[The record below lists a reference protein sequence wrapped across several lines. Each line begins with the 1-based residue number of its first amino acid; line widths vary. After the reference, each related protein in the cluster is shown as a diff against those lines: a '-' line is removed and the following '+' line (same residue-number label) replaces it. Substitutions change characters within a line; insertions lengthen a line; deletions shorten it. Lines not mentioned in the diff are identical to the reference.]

1 MATDIRAKLDSY
13 RLQQRDLAWKGTFE
27 DYFTI
32 AIKNPKI
39 AQLAH
44 ARVYD
49 MIMSEGVED
58 GPDGTPR
65 YSFFS
70 HQLFGLEKPV
80 ARIVEYFSAAAKRLE
95 PRKRVLLLMGPV
107 GGGKSTIAI
116 MLREGL
122 ERYTRTPEGA
132 VYAISGCPM
141 HEEPLHLIPK
151 DLREDI
157 RAEYGL
163 YVEGTLCPSCNY
175 RLQTEWDGD
184 IYRVPVERIVFSA
197 ENRIG
202 LGTFA
207 PSDPKSQDVSEL
219 VGSIDLSTIAEIGSE
234 SDPRAYRFDGEFN
247 ISNRGVVEMVEMLK
261 CLRGDTLVFTE
272 HGIRRLDSFAAPEH
286 AAGESRAMTV
296 RLTSGTGVE
305 ATAHLYHAG
314 VSPTKRIT
322 TRRGFVQEGTAEH
335 RLLVVDEHGAQ
346 VWRRHD
352 ELCVGDW
359 VVLQKGQNLWGADVA
374 IDWVTRRDRR
384 AHTIRVPAR
393 MSPDLARWLGYL
405 TAEGDTLSD
414 GTIRFTNVEN
424 EVRDDYCALTRALF
438 GIQPRTYS
446 KYNKTLFLNSVEL
459 LDFLAHIGFRTG
471 AYNKVIPWSVLE
483 SSRDCVADFLSG
495 YFAGDGT
502 VNVGGRLSWTTA
514 SVKLAEQL
522 QVVLLNLGVAPRR
535 AGVRNKSQSGAYGDY
550 WTVWADGEDADVL
563 AQAMTVL
570 PARKRAIYEQRA
582 AQRPRVGRSDIIP
595 HTAAYWQA
603 ISHELQR
610 VALPQARAANGAAY
624 ATREGA
630 RQILGKT
637 EYSSLHEVR
646 TGRNNC
652 TRQTATRL
660 LDKLDGWVSPPPGL
674 AALLNPAQFYDEV
687 VSIEDGEADCWDLNV
702 PGSNTFV
709 ANGIVNH
716 NCDEKLLYSLLTLTQ
731 EQNIKTGRFS
741 LIYADEVVLSH
752 TNENEFTAFAGNP
765 KAEALHDRI
774 ILAKVPY
781 NLRVSEEVKIYEKL
795 LSSSNLSGV
804 HVAPH
809 TLHVASIFAILSRLE
824 ASKKANMTLM
834 KKLKLYDGEDVEG
847 WKAKDVKEL
856 QEEAQREGMDG
867 ISPRYI
873 IDRLSN
879 ALIRS
884 GVTCIN
890 PINALRALRDGFE
903 QHTSFSREDREQLLN
918 LIAETR
924 REYDDMAKKEV
935 QRAFVYAFE
944 ESAKTVLNNYLDNVE
959 AYCRK
964 DKIRDALTDEEVDP
978 DERLMRSIEEQI
990 GVSENGKGS
999 FRESILMS
1007 MASLARRGK
1016 SFEYTSDE
1024 RLKEAIEKKL
1034 FADLK
1039 DVIKITTSSKT
1050 PDVEQLR
1057 RINDVVDRMVKENGY
1072 CVVCAA
1078 ETLQYVGQLLN
1089 R

>member
-13 RLQQRDLAWKGTFE
+13 RQQQRDLAWKGTFE

-65 YSFFS
+65 YPFFS

-163 YVEGTLCPSCNY
+163 HVEGTLCPSCNY

-197 ENRIG
+197 ENRVG

-219 VGSIDLSTIAEIGSE
+219 VGSIDLSMIAEIGSE

-247 ISNRGVVEMVEMLK
+247 ISNRGIVEMVEMLK
-261 CLRGDTLVFTE
+261 
-272 HGIRRLDSFAAPEH
+272 S
-286 AAGESRAMTV
+286 
-296 RLTSGTGVE
+296 
-305 ATAHLYHAG
+305 
-314 VSPTKRIT
+314 
-322 TRRGFVQEGTAEH
+322 
-335 RLLVVDEHGAQ
+335 
-346 VWRRHD
+346 
-352 ELCVGDW
+352 
-359 VVLQKGQNLWGADVA
+359 
-374 IDWVTRRDRR
+374 
-384 AHTIRVPAR
+384 
-393 MSPDLARWLGYL
+393 
-405 TAEGDTLSD
+405 
-414 GTIRFTNVEN
+414 
-424 EVRDDYCALTRALF
+424 
-438 GIQPRTYS
+438 
-446 KYNKTLFLNSVEL
+446 
-459 LDFLAHIGFRTG
+459 
-471 AYNKVIPWSVLE
+471 
-483 SSRDCVADFLSG
+483 
-495 YFAGDGT
+495 
-502 VNVGGRLSWTTA
+502 
-514 SVKLAEQL
+514 
-522 QVVLLNLGVAPRR
+522 
-535 AGVRNKSQSGAYGDY
+535 
-550 WTVWADGEDADVL
+550 
-563 AQAMTVL
+563 
-570 PARKRAIYEQRA
+570 
-582 AQRPRVGRSDIIP
+582 
-595 HTAAYWQA
+595 
-603 ISHELQR
+603 
-610 VALPQARAANGAAY
+610 
-624 ATREGA
+624 
-630 RQILGKT
+630 
-637 EYSSLHEVR
+637 
-646 TGRNNC
+646 
-652 TRQTATRL
+652 
-660 LDKLDGWVSPPPGL
+660 
-674 AALLNPAQFYDEV
+674 
-687 VSIEDGEADCWDLNV
+687 
-702 PGSNTFV
+702 
-709 ANGIVNH
+709 
-716 NCDEKLLYSLLTLTQ
+716 DEKLLYSLLTLTQ

-752 TNENEFTAFAGNP
+752 TNENEFKAFAGNP

-824 ASKKANMTLM
+824 PSKKANMTLM

-1050 PDVEQLR
+1050 PDAEQLR